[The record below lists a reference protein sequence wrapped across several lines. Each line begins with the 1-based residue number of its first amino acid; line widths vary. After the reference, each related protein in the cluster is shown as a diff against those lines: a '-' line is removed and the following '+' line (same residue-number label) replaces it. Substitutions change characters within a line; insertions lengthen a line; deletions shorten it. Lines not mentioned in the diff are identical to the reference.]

1 MGEYQIGV
9 EFEEYEKKN
18 YFVEIFYFFHF
29 NFKRHLLGPPYRYF

>member
-9 EFEEYEKKN
+9 EFEEYEKK
-18 YFVEIFYFFHF
+18 YILLKFSIFFHF